1 MTQYRLLNV
10 EETAVPEYKTIEVE
24 RRNLESD
31 TEYHGRSGWRAIK
44 IDTHPSDSDWLT
56 ILLERD

>member
-1 MTQYRLLNV
+1 MLNV

-44 IDTHPSDSDWLT
+44 IDTHPSDSDRLT